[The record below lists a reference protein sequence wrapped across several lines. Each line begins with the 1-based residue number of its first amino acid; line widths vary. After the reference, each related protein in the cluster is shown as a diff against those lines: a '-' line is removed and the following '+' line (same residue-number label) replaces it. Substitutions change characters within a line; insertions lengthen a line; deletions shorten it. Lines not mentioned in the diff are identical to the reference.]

1 MLNRNILIIASIF
14 SFHCDFFS
22 QDYKELET
30 FVVTAQYKKTKQEN
44 TIHKIKV
51 IDREKINSLG
61 AVNLKDVLSN
71 EINLRISQDNI
82 LGSSMS
88 IQGVSGQN
96 IKILIDGIP
105 VIGRLGGNIDLSQI
119 NLNNVERIEIIEG
132 PLAVNYGTD
141 ALAGTVNIITKKTF
155 DNKINLKLNNYVES
169 VGQYNT
175 DAFLT
180 CKIKNSNI
188 GISLGKYF
196 FDGWNPTDPIYEVP
210 KPRLADINR
219 IKQWNPKDQLFS
231 KLEYNLVLDSQ
242 KIRTYFNIYKE
253 KITNRG
259 TPRSPYFESAFDDYY
274 TTERRDLGMEYQ
286 KELKKSSLRIL
297 GAFNHFKR
305 IKNTFFND
313 LTTLSEQLTGNDSDQ
328 DTSIFTQLNSRGN
341 WTKNMNQI
349 NFQIGYDFNQ
359 QSSIGKRIENN
370 INSLTD
376 IAVFTSSELNF
387 KGLVVRPALRI
398 TYNNKYNAPIIPSLN
413 IKHVLK
419 NTTFRA
425 SYGKGFRAPSL
436 KELYFNFVDINHNIV
451 GNTSLIA
458 EKSDNYIANVQW
470 IKSNELVKIKID
482 GGLFYNDIKNM
493 ITLAISETNNQQY
506 TYVNIGVFKTI
517 GAQFNTSL
525 NFKSLKFKIGYAHVG
540 RYNNLNMDNNIPLFN
555 YSPEFQSNLIY
566 KIEKHQFKLAVF
578 YKYSGKLNGY
588 YIDNNNDIS
597 QSIIND
603 YHNFDF
609 NINKNFKNEKILW
622 TIGAKNIFNVQSVTS
637 NISGG
642 VHSNSSSSI
651 PINWGRSLFTS
662 LKFVIN

>member
-1 MLNRNILIIASIF
+1 LLNRNILIIASIF
-14 SFHCDFFS
+14 SFYCDFFS
-22 QDYKELET
+22 QDDKELET

-44 TIHKIKV
+44 SIHKIKV

-259 TPRSPYFESAFDDYY
+259 TPRIPYFESAFDDYY

-359 QSSIGKRIENN
+359 QSSIGKRIEKN

-458 EKSDNYIANVQW
+458 EKSDNYIADVQW
-470 IKSNELVKIKID
+470 IKNNELVKIKID